1 MVELGTENSS
11 DDELGKEK
19 SSDDELE
26 ILENSRQ

>member
-1 MVELGTENSS
+1 MDELGTENSS

>member
-19 SSDDELE
+19 SSDDEME
-26 ILENSRQ
+26 ILDNS